1 MRLIRGPLIVCLLG
15 LLVAPVASAQ
25 DAKPTIFVGA
35 LVRDG
40 FVDMD
45 AGIRDSIRDIQQ
57 ELQQTAAFTVG
68 RTRDT
73 PTTIVLTVLARGIV
87 TNGSVGFGSSSAV
100 GGTGSGFGFVVPNNV
115 PTLTTLLNVGVYER
129 RMQSEGPTWGRA
141 AKVVVQDLLAWW
153 EANSAAVRA
162 LR

>member
-1 MRLIRGPLIVCLLG
+1 MRLIRGPLVVCMLW

-25 DAKPTIFVGA
+25 ETKPTIFVGA

-57 ELQQTAAFTVG
+57 EFQQTAFTVG
-68 RTRDT
+68 RSRDE
-73 PTTIVLTVLARGIV
+73 PTTLVLLVLARGIV

-115 PTLTTLLNVGVYER
+115 PTLTTILRVGPYER

-141 AKVVVQDLLAWW
+141 ARVVVQDVLAWW
-153 EANSAAVRA
+153 EANHDAVRA